1 MTEARILTLS
11 TPLTREV
18 RKDLR
23 AGDRVLLSGTIYAAR
38 DAAHRRMTESLRRGE
53 PLPFDL
59 RDQVV
64 YYAGPAPTP
73 PGRAIGPVGPTT
85 SGRMDPYTPPLLD
98 LGLGGMIGKGRRSP
112 EVVEALRRREGVYF
126 GATGGAAVLLAR
138 CVRSSRVV
146 AYEDLGPEAILELRV
161 EGFPL
166 VVVVDALGQDLYET
180 GPREA
185 RRLLGL
191 EGP

>member
-85 SGRMDPYTPPLLD
+85 SGRMDPSTPALLN

-112 EVVEALRRREGVYF
+112 EVLEALRRHGAVYF
-126 GATGGAAVLLAR
+126 GATGGAAALLAR
-138 CVRSSRVV
+138 SVQECVLV
-146 AYEDLGPEAILELRV
+146 AYEDLGPEAILRLRV
-161 EGFPL
+161 EGFPA
-166 VVVVDALGQDLYET
+166 VVVVDPLGTDLYDV

-185 RRLLGL
+185 RRALGY
-191 EGP
+191 GD

>member
-1 MTEARILTLS
+1 MTPN
-11 TPLTREV
+11 PLVLIPPLEPEV
-18 RKDLR
+18 RRPLR
-23 AGDRVLLSGTIYAAR
+23 AGDRVLLSGTIFAAR
-38 DAAHRRMTESLRRGE
+38 DAAHRRMIQTLQRGE
-53 PLPFDL
+53 PLPFDPL
-59 RDQVV
+59 GQVI

-73 PGRAIGPVGPTT
+73 PGAPIGPVGPTT

-166 VVVVDALGQDLYET
+166 VVVVDALGQDLYES

>member
-85 SGRMDPYTPPLLD
+85 SGRMDPYTPALLN

-112 EVVEALRRREGVYF
+112 EVLEALRRHGAVYF
-126 GATGGAAVLLAR
+126 GATGGAAALLAR
-138 CVRSSRVV
+138 SVQECVLV
-146 AYEDLGPEAILELRV
+146 AYEDLGPEAMLKLNVREM
-161 EGFPL
+161 PL
-166 VVVVDALGQDLYET
+166 TVLIDSRGTSLYLY
-180 GPREA
+180 GRERF
-185 RRLLGL
+185 RRAKKA
-191 EGP
+191 

>member
-1 MTEARILTLS
+1 MTPN
-11 TPLTREV
+11 PLVLIPPLEPEV
-18 RKDLR
+18 RRPLR
-23 AGDRVLLSGTIYAAR
+23 AGDRVLLSGTIFAAR
-38 DAAHRRMTESLRRGE
+38 DAAHRRMIQTLQRGE
-53 PLPFDL
+53 PLPFDPL
-59 RDQVV
+59 GQVI

-73 PGRAIGPVGPTT
+73 PGAPIGPVGPTT

-166 VVVVDALGQDLYET
+166 VVVVDALGTDLYET

>member
-1 MTEARILTLS
+1 MTPN
-11 TPLTREV
+11 PLVLIPPLEPEV
-18 RKDLR
+18 RRPLR
-23 AGDRVLLSGTIYAAR
+23 AGDRVLLSGTIFAAR
-38 DAAHRRMTESLRRGE
+38 DAAHRRMIQALRRGE
-53 PLPFDL
+53 PLPFDP
-59 RDQVV
+59 RGQVI

-73 PGRAIGPVGPTT
+73 PGAPIGPVGPTT

-166 VVVVDALGQDLYET
+166 VVVVDALGQDLYES